1 MSQIRKEDEQI
12 DIEDI
17 FERFEDLKVVVVGDV
32 MLDKYFWGSVERIS
46 PEAPVPVVKVSH
58 KESRLGGAANV
69 ALNCKQLGAHVTI
82 ASVIGTD
89 ADGKL
94 LKKMLAEAGIGTEL
108 LHKSDH
114 RPTTSKSRIISRNQQ
129 MIRLDEEVTEELN
142 IKEEHHFIDAT
153 LRFLQIEKPH
163 LVIFEDYNKG
173 VLKENVIRKIIT
185 HCKNIGITTAVDPK
199 FHNFLSYKEVDIF
212 KPNLKEIKEGL
223 GITVDV
229 LNEKSLYEVHQQLQE
244 AISHKV
250 TLLTLS
256 EHGMYYHDEHE
267 GAMIPTMVRSVADV
281 SGAGDTVIAV
291 AAMVYE
297 LTRNV
302 SVMARWSNLAGG
314 LVCEEAGVI
323 PISREVFLKELQQQ
337 F

>member
-1 MSQIRKEDEQI
+1 MHQILMAEKEI
-12 DIEDI
+12 DIEEI
-17 FERFEDLKVVVVGDV
+17 FEQFEDLRVVVVGDV
-32 MLDKYFWGSVERIS
+32 MLDKYFWGTVDRIS
-46 PEAPVPVVKVSH
+46 PEAPVPVVRVNQ

-69 ALNCKQLGAHVTI
+69 ALNCKQLGATVTI
-82 ASVIGTD
+82 ASVIGND
-89 ADGKL
+89 ADGIVLTEMMKN
-94 LKKMLAEAGIGTEL
+94 AGIGTEL
-108 LHKSDH
+108 LLNSEH
-114 RPTTSKSRIISRNQQ
+114 RPTTTKSRIISRNQQ
-129 MIRLDEEVTEELN
+129 MIRLDEEVTEELT
-142 IKEEHHFIDAT
+142 IKEEHHFIDMT

-173 VLKENVIRKIIT
+173 VLKENIIEKIIA

-199 FHNFLSYKEVDIF
+199 FSNFLSYKDVDIF
-212 KPNLKEIKEGL
+212 KPNLKEVKEGL
-223 GITVDV
+223 GISLDS
-229 LNEKSLYEVHQQLQE
+229 LNEKCLYEVHQRLSE
-244 AISHKV
+244 EINHKV

-256 EHGMYYHDEHE
+256 EHGMYYHDDTQ
-267 GAMIPTMVRSVADV
+267 GALIPTMVRSVSDV

-297 LTRNV
+297 LTRDV

-314 LVCEEAGVI
+314 LVCEEAGVV

>member
-1 MSQIRKEDEQI
+1 MYQILMEEKEI

-17 FERFEDLKVVVVGDV
+17 FERFEDLRIVVVGDV
-32 MLDKYFWGSVERIS
+32 MLDKYFWGTVDRIS
-46 PEAPVPVVKVSH
+46 PEAPVPVVRVTH

-69 ALNCKQLGAHVTI
+69 ALNCSHLGAHVTI
-82 ASVIGTD
+82 ASVIGND
-89 ADGKL
+89 ADGKR
-94 LKKMLAEAGIGTEL
+94 LKDMLKHAGIGTEL
-108 LHKSDH
+108 LQKSEH
-114 RPTTSKSRIISRNQQ
+114 RPTTTKSRIISRNQQ

-142 IKEEHHFIDAT
+142 IKEEHHFIDTT

-173 VLKENVIRKIIT
+173 VLKENIIEKIIT

-199 FHNFLSYKEVDIF
+199 FNNFLNYKNVDIF
-212 KPNLKEIKEGL
+212 KPNLKEVKEGL
-223 GITVDV
+223 GINMDS
-229 LNEKSLYEVHQQLQE
+229 LNEKSLYDIHQRLLE
-244 AISHKV
+244 ELNHKV

-256 EHGMYYHDEHE
+256 EHGMYYHDDTQ
-267 GAMIPTMVRSVADV
+267 GAMIPTMVRSVSDV

-297 LTRNV
+297 LTRDV

-314 LVCEEAGVI
+314 LVCEEAGVV

>member
-1 MSQIRKEDEQI
+1 MHQILMAEKEI

-17 FERFEDLKVVVVGDV
+17 FEQFEDLRVVVVGDV
-32 MLDKYFWGSVERIS
+32 MLDKYFWGTVDRIS
-46 PEAPVPVVKVSH
+46 PEAPVPVVRVNQ

-69 ALNCKQLGAHVTI
+69 ALNCKQLGATVTI
-82 ASVIGTD
+82 ASVIGND
-89 ADGKL
+89 ADGIVLTEMMKN
-94 LKKMLAEAGIGTEL
+94 AGIGTEL
-108 LHKSDH
+108 LLNSEH
-114 RPTTSKSRIISRNQQ
+114 RPTTTKSRIISRNQQ

-142 IKEEHHFIDAT
+142 IKEEHHFIDMT

-173 VLKENVIRKIIT
+173 VLKENIIEKIIA

-199 FHNFLSYKEVDIF
+199 FSNFLSYKDVDIF
-212 KPNLKEIKEGL
+212 KPNLKEVKEGL
-223 GITVDV
+223 GINLDS
-229 LNEKSLYEVHQQLQE
+229 LNEKCLYEVHQRLSE
-244 AISHKV
+244 EINHKV

-256 EHGMYYHDEHE
+256 EHGMYYHDDTQ
-267 GAMIPTMVRSVADV
+267 GALIPTMVRSVSDV

-297 LTRNV
+297 LTRDV

-314 LVCEEAGVI
+314 LVCEEAGVV

>member
-1 MSQIRKEDEQI
+1 MYQTLMAEKEI
-12 DIEDI
+12 DIEEI
-17 FERFEDLKVVVVGDV
+17 FDQFEDLRVVVVGDV
-32 MLDKYFWGSVERIS
+32 MLDKYFWGTVDRIS
-46 PEAPVPVVKVSH
+46 PEAPVPVVRVNQ

-82 ASVIGTD
+82 ASVIGND
-89 ADGKL
+89 ADGIVL
-94 LKKMLAEAGIGTEL
+94 RDMLKNAGIGTEL
-108 LHKSDH
+108 LHNSEH
-114 RPTTSKSRIISRNQQ
+114 RPTTTKSRIISRNQQ

-142 IKEEHHFIDAT
+142 IKEEHHFIDTT

-173 VLKENVIRKIIT
+173 VLKQNIIDKIIA

-199 FHNFLSYKEVDIF
+199 FANFLNYKEVDIF
-212 KPNLKEIKEGL
+212 KPNLKEVKEGL
-223 GITVDV
+223 GIDVDV
-229 LNEKSLYEVHQQLQE
+229 LNEKTLFDVHLRLSE
-244 AISHKV
+244 EINHKV

-256 EHGMYYHDEHE
+256 EHGMYYHDNTQ
-267 GAMIPTMVRSVADV
+267 GALIPTMVRSVSDV

-297 LTRNV
+297 LTRDV
-302 SVMARWSNLAGG
+302 SVMAQWSNLAGG
-314 LVCEEAGVI
+314 LVCEEAGVV
-323 PISREVFLKELQQQ
+323 PISREVFLKELQQK